1 MPERAVREPS
11 DEERILAR
19 LDVLNPPPAEE
30 PDVSAAW
37 AQMHHKL
44 ASEPE
49 AAYNSA
55 VRRWIMNH
63 GTSRPR
69 WWMPAVAGIIVVALL
84 GVLFSFASVR
94 QAAADFLNIFRVQK
108 ITAIPIS
115 PEQWAAQEGKLENLE
130 ELLEQGFLGEPT
142 YLREPGD
149 PVRVANADEASRLA
163 GFRVRVPG
171 YVPDGSVLK
180 EFSVAIGP
188 AARYEVERDKAQSVL
203 ELLGI
208 TDVALPAVEKLVVT
222 VDIPNVVLQEYRVV
236 LNDVTEAR
244 FAVYQ
249 ALNPTAT
256 IEPAVDPAVFG
267 EAALRA
273 LGVPA
278 EEARRLAGSVDWTST
293 LVIPVPTNL
302 AEFREVS
309 VNGTA
314 GIMLTEVAKYSG
326 EPMRTLLWQKDN
338 VIYVVAGRLRGSE
351 LLHIA
356 ESLR

>member
-1 MPERAVREPS
+1 MQERERREPL
-11 DEERILAR
+11 EERYIMAR
-19 LDVLNPPPAEE
+19 LDVLNPRPADE
-30 PDVSAAW
+30 PDISGAW
-37 AQMHHKL
+37 LEMRRRLTNA
-44 ASEPE
+44 PE
-49 AAYNSA
+49 GKYNP
-55 VRRWIMNH
+55 VVGRWIVNRSF
-63 GTSRPR
+63 TRSR
-69 WWMPAVAGIIVVALL
+69 WWMPAVAGVMIIVLL
-84 GVLFSFASVR
+84 GMLFSFASVR

-130 ELLEQGFLGEPT
+130 QWMEQGLLGEPT
-142 YLREPGD
+142 ILREPGD
-149 PVRVANADEASRLA
+149 PVRVANADEASALA
-163 GFRVRVPG
+163 GFRVLVPS
-171 YVPDGSVLK
+171 YVPNGSTLK
-180 EFSVAIGP
+180 EFSVAVGP
-188 AARYEVERDKAQSVL
+188 AIHYEVERAKAQSVL

-208 TDVALPAVEKLVVT
+208 TDITLPAVEKLT
-222 VDIPNVVLQEYRVV
+222 VEADIPNVVLQEYHLFVSGARE
-236 LNDVTEAR
+236 TR
-244 FAVYQ
+244 FAIYQ
-249 ALNPTAT
+249 LLNPTAT
-256 IEPAVDPAVFG
+256 VEPAVDPAVFG

-278 EEARRLAGSVDWTST
+278 EEARRLAGRIDWTST

-314 GIMLTEVAKYSG
+314 GIMLTEVAQQSG

-338 VIYVVAGRLRGSE
+338 VMYMVAGRLSGSE